1 MKKSIIQ
8 ISAAGRRRYEKPSTM
23 VYTTDIQ
30 HLMITLSDKER
41 TLNIQEEEEEGWPV
55 ISGTDQQYAPW

>member
-1 MKKSIIQ
+1 MKI
-8 ISAAGRRRYEKPSTM
+8 YEKPSTM
-23 VYTTDIQ
+23 IQTTDIQ

>member
-41 TLNIQEEEEEGWPV
+41 TLNIQEEEEGWPV